1 MIRHFNAK
9 NIFTSWNLRQ
19 LWNIWGQ
26 EIRNRDYRTRD
37 ITRETFLAFI
47 ISLVDGGQ
55 ATQMTVRPNEEEQIQ
70 MIIKNL
76 LPSYHRFTIIYFSHY
91 WPDFKKLIALGMQ
104 EEDSINNGMLKN
116 EEAPKSQRLQISG
129 SNSKFL

>member
-1 MIRHFNAK
+1 MRK
-9 NIFTSWNLRQ
+9 IFSHH
-19 LWNIWGQ
+19 
-26 EIRNRDYRTRD
+26 EICHNYGIFEDKKLGIDRDYRTRD
-37 ITRETFLAFI
+37 TTRETFLAFI